1 MTAFL
6 LVSLISAFFAF
17 VLIIIGFIGLDEGN
31 SNTSC
36 LIMGFGNALASL
48 SIGLSPRWDID
59 FGDISF
65 LRIFSSLGLLIVLVV
80 MIGFSIYETTYTNS
94 KIDKRILAMHF
105 IFPAMGV
112 LIFLILVFGGSV

>member
-6 LVSLISAFFAF
+6 LASLISAFFAF
-17 VLIIIGFIGLDEGN
+17 VLIVIGFIGLDEGN

-59 FGDISF
+59 FSF
-65 LRIFSSLGLLIVLVV
+65 LRILSSLGLLIALVI

-112 LIFLILVFGGSV
+112 LIFLILVFGGSI